1 VGTSLLRGRD
11 FSLQDGPAGPNVV
24 IVNEAAAN
32 FYWPG
37 EDPVGK
43 RVRFFGDSQ
52 PAQVIGVAANA
63 NYQQL
68 GEKAQPFVY
77 LSMAQ
82 HYFPTAVVYFRTAGD
97 PDAIL
102 GTVRRQVQGLDRN
115 LLLQS
120 ESIHSTIQ
128 QSVWAQRLSAALLS
142 LFGILA
148 LVLASIGIYGVVSYS
163 VTQRT
168 REFGIRMALGATARD
183 VQLML
188 VREGIRLV
196 AIGVLVGTAIALVA
210 SRAVKSML
218 FTAGTGDAITFVLVP
233 AILTLVALLACWFPA
248 RRATSVEPSVAL
260 RDQ

>member
-1 VGTSLLRGRD
+1 V
-11 FSLQDGPAGPNVV
+11 A

-43 RVRFFGDSQ
+43 RVRFFGDNQ
-52 PAQVIGVAANA
+52 PAEVIGVAANA
-63 NYQQL
+63 NYQSL
-68 GEKAQPFVY
+68 GEKPQPFVY
-77 LSMAQ
+77 LSMVQ

-97 PDAIL
+97 PDAVL
-102 GTVRRQVQGLDRN
+102 GMVRRQVQNLDRN

-128 QSVWAQRLSAALLS
+128 QSVWEQRLSAALLS
-142 LFGILA
+142 LFGLLA

-163 VTQRT
+163 VTQRV
-168 REFGIRMALGATARD
+168 REFGIRMALGATAGE

-196 AIGVLVGTAIALVA
+196 GIGLLAGTAIAVVA

-218 FTAGTGDAITFVLVP
+218 FTAGTGDAMTFVLVP
-233 AILTLVALLACWFPA
+233 ALLMLVALLACWFPA
-248 RRATSVEPSVAL
+248 RRATSVEPSAAL